1 MRLYEFDGSS
11 DPLTV
16 KLIALTNQLK
26 SEIDKGDESN
36 EWTTDQLLSYLQQ
49 YGINLDITDV
59 YDMIKVP
66 PLNALISNI
75 KGDQVIFKGHE
86 PEGDVPDEQEGEKVV
101 KQMAKNALK

>member
-16 KLIALTNQLK
+16 KITALSNQLK
-26 SEIDKGDESN
+26 AEIDKGDEPS

-49 YGINLDITDV
+49 YGINLDITDL
-59 YDMIKVP
+59 YDMIKNP
-66 PLNALISNI
+66 PLNNIISNI
-75 KGDQVIFKGHE
+75 QGDQVIFKGHE
-86 PEGDVPDEQEGEKVV
+86 PEGNADEDEDQKVV